1 MPTDGGMTEA
11 DHGIIQKG
19 STMEQGSRWL
29 RWIKSFFHAPADA
42 PDNPRPPSALTLQK
56 IAQGNAMIIGLDVGG
71 THTDVVLLGK
81 EGLIRE
87 YKVRTDPED
96 LFTTVLTG
104 IERVIE
110 GIDPANISRAV
121 LSTTLTTNAIVQ
133 GKNPEVGM
141 IVSGGPGIDPEHFR
155 TNRLYYSVAGSID
168 HRGREVSPVDPE
180 EIRGIARILKAEGIR
195 NVGIVG
201 KFSVRNPAHE
211 LAIHDLIQDDFGK
224 IFLGHHVSGNL
235 NFPRRIATTYLNTT
249 IRQIHKKFFAAV
261 KQSLEQKGLMIP
273 IHLLKADGGT
283 MSFEASLDFPGQTIL
298 SGPSASVMGA
308 IAFAPEGEESLVLDI
323 GGTTTDMAILVN
335 RAPLLDPVGITLDQ
349 THTLIR
355 SLETRS
361 IGIGGDSAVRV
372 RNGTLTI
379 GPDREGPAMAYGGK
393 VPTPTDALFVLGIQ
407 QGEGREASVT
417 GIASIA
423 RALGISLE
431 AAADA
436 IFTKACEIILAEA
449 GRMIDAINSKPVY
462 TVHELQEGL
471 QVRPRRI
478 LVLGGPAPDFAGRL
492 QSISAF
498 EVQAVPHWSVA
509 NAIGAALARTTCE
522 VTLVGDTQQEIAF
535 APEEDFSEKVD
546 RNFSKEAAV
555 EKAYGLLREK
565 ALRIGAEMEDLEME
579 VTESLQFN
587 MVRGFYTAGR
597 NIRVKV
603 QVKPGLIHGYT
614 SILEKLAAGA

>member
-1 MPTDGGMTEA
+1 
-11 DHGIIQKG
+11 
-19 STMEQGSRWL
+19 
-29 RWIKSFFHAPADA
+29 
-42 PDNPRPPSALTLQK
+42 
-56 IAQGNAMIIGLDVGG
+56 MIIGLDVGG

-96 LFTTVLTG
+96 LFTTVLRG

-110 GIDPANISRAV
+110 GIDPAGISRAV

-155 TNRLYYSVAGSID
+155 TNRHYYSVAGSID
-168 HRGREVSPVDPE
+168 HRGREVSPVNPE

-195 NVGIVG
+195 NIGIVG

-211 LAIHDLIQDDFGK
+211 LAIHDIIQDDFGK

-235 NFPRRIATTYLNTT
+235 NFPRRIATTFLNTT

-261 KQSLEQKGLMIP
+261 KQSLEQKGLLIP

-308 IAFAPEGEESLVLDI
+308 IAFAPENEETLVLDI
-323 GGTTTDMAILVN
+323 GGTTTDMAILVD
-335 RAPLLDPVGITLDQ
+335 RAPLLDPLGITLNQ
-349 THTLIR
+349 TQTLIR

-361 IGIGGDSAVRV
+361 IGIGGDSAVRIQD
-372 RNGTLTI
+372 GALTI

-393 VPTPTDALFVLGIQ
+393 VPTPTDALFVLEIQ
-407 QGEGREASVT
+407 KGEGREASIA
-417 GIASIA
+417 GITPIA
-423 RALGISLE
+423 QALGLSVE
-431 AAADA
+431 AAAET
-436 IFTKACEIILAEA
+436 IFDQACRIILTEA

-471 QVRPRRI
+471 QVRPKRI
-478 LVLGGPAPDFAGRL
+478 LVLGGPAPDFACRL
-492 QSISAF
+492 QALSTY
-498 EVQAVPHWSVA
+498 EVRAVPHWSVA

-522 VTLVGDTQQEIAF
+522 VTLIGDTQQEIAF
-535 APEEDFSEKVD
+535 APGEDFSEKVD

-555 EKAYGLLREK
+555 EKAYGLLRKK

-603 QVKPGLIHGYT
+603 QVKPGLIHGY
-614 SILEKLAAGA
+614 SAILERLSSGA

>member
-1 MPTDGGMTEA
+1 
-11 DHGIIQKG
+11 
-19 STMEQGSRWL
+19 
-29 RWIKSFFHAPADA
+29 
-42 PDNPRPPSALTLQK
+42 
-56 IAQGNAMIIGLDVGG
+56 MIIGLDVGG

-81 EGLIRE
+81 EGLIHE

-104 IERVIE
+104 IEQVIQ
-110 GIDPANISRAV
+110 GIDPADISRAV

-155 TNRLYYSVAGSID
+155 TNRHYYSVSGSID

-211 LAIHDLIQDDFGK
+211 LAIHDLIKDDFGK

-235 NFPRRIATTYLNTT
+235 NFPRRIATTYLNTS

-283 MSFEASLDFPGQTIL
+283 MSFEASLEFPGQTIL

-335 RAPLLDPVGITLDQ
+335 QAPLLDPVGITLDQ
-349 THTLIR
+349 DRARIHTLIR

-372 RNGTLTI
+372 RDGVLTI

-407 QGEGREASVT
+407 QGEGREASVA

-423 RALGISLE
+423 RELDLSLE

-436 IFTKACEIILAEA
+436 VFTRACEIILAEA

-471 QVRPRRI
+471 QVHPRRI
-478 LVLGGPAPDFAGRL
+478 LILGGPAPDFAGRL
-492 QSISAF
+492 QAISDY

-522 VTLVGDTQQEIAF
+522 VTLIGDTQQEIAF

-546 RNFSKEAAV
+546 RNFSKELAV
-555 EKAYGLLREK
+555 EKAYGLLRDK

-603 QVKPGLIHGYT
+603 QVKPGLIRGYT
-614 SILEKLAAGA
+614 SIFQKLAAGA